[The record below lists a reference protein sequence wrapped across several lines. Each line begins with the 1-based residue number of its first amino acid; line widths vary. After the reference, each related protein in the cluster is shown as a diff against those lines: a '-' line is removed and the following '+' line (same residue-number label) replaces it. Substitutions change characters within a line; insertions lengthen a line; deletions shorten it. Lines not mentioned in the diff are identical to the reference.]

1 MKNIHL
7 FERERLINDKETIK
21 NILMNQNKFAKLFAL
36 VVFVAFM
43 LISCWATVESLHL
56 LLPSWPVPIFWI
68 ATLGIFFLASW
79 GSKKIIDSFNQNLII
94 DHRGMHLLGGI
105 LMLLVF
111 WVAFSLPTNTH
122 TFFYRSVVME
132 VLSKDLTDTKNQ
144 LEKLDDDNLATEIVT
159 RDAQNYKTK
168 IDGLWG
174 QLKAEIM
181 NPGNPGW
188 GPVAEQAAINLEKEL
203 GAKLQRVTFKTTT
216 QAGRRQVVRVLE
228 PIVEDLT
235 KSAIESKYLTRL
247 YNVVK
252 HKNKIDIKKN
262 LYAINKIQKKINEN
276 PSAAHEEPTEGTNL
290 VLTNSYRLISNYTD
304 AVANEF
310 GATDPEKIK
319 TLQDE
324 TAAYK
329 GNVTKTA
336 RLRSV
341 VDVWKDYF
349 SGLWSGQGFLFW
361 VLLAALVDIAGFFF
375 YYLAFKK
382 NEY

>member
-1 MKNIHL
+1 MG
-7 FERERLINDKETIK
+7 
-21 NILMNQNKFAKLFAL
+21 QNKFVKFFSL
-36 VVFVAFM
+36 VVFIAFM
-43 LISCWATVESLHL
+43 GISCWATVESLHL
-56 LLPSWPVPIFWI
+56 LLPSWPIPIFWI
-68 ATLGIFFLASW
+68 ATLGIFFLASY
-79 GSKKIIDSFNQNLII
+79 GSKMIVDSFNQDLII
-94 DHRGMHLLGGI
+94 DHRGGHLLGG
-105 LMLLVF
+105 LVMLLIF

-132 VLSKDLTDTKNQ
+132 ILSKDLTDTKNQ
-144 LEKLDDDNLATEIVT
+144 LEQLEDDNIATEIVT
-159 RDAQNYKTK
+159 RDAQNFRTK

-188 GPVAEQAAINLEKEL
+188 GPVAEQCAINLEKEL

-216 QAGRRQVVRVLE
+216 QEGRREVVRVLE

-235 KSAIESKYLTRL
+235 QSAIESKYLTRL

-252 HKNKIDIKKN
+252 HKNKLDIKKN
-262 LYAINKIQKKINEN
+262 LYAISKIQTRINED
-276 PSAAHEEPTEGTNL
+276 PKAAHKEPTEGTNL

-304 AVANEF
+304 AVENEF
-310 GATDPEKIK
+310 STTNPDEISNLKAQTDS
-319 TLQDE
+319 
-324 TAAYK
+324 YK

-341 VDVWKDYF
+341 VDVWKDF
-349 SGLWSGQGFLFW
+349 FAGVWTGQGFLFW
-361 VLLAALVDIAGFFF
+361 VMLAALVDIAGFFF

-382 NEY
+382 NEF

>member
-1 MKNIHL
+1 M
-7 FERERLINDKETIK
+7 E
-21 NILMNQNKFAKLFAL
+21 QNKFIKLFAL
-36 VVFVAFM
+36 VVFIAFM

-56 LLPSWPVPIFWI
+56 LLPSWPVPIFWV
-68 ATLGIFFLASW
+68 ATLGIFFLASL
-79 GSKKIIDSFNQNLII
+79 GSKMVIDSFNQNLII
-94 DHRGMHLLGGI
+94 DHRGVHLLSGI
-105 LMLLVF
+105 IMLLIF
-111 WVAFSLPTNTH
+111 WVTFSLPTNTH

-144 LEKLDDDNLATEIVT
+144 LEQLDDDNIATEIVT
-159 RDAQNYKTK
+159 REAQNYRTK

-216 QAGRRQVVRVLE
+216 QAGRREIVRVLE
-228 PIVEDLT
+228 PIVEELT
-235 KSAIESKYLTRL
+235 KSAIESKYVTRL
-247 YNVVK
+247 YNVAK

-262 LYAINKIQKKINEN
+262 LYAINKIQTRINEN
-276 PSAAHEEPTEGTNL
+276 PKAAHDEPTEGTNL

-310 GATDPEKIK
+310 EATNPDIIE
-319 TLQDE
+319 TLKAQTE
-324 TAAYK
+324 TYK

-341 VDVWKDYF
+341 VDVWKDF
-349 SGLWSGQGFLFW
+349 FAGVWTGQGFLFW
-361 VLLAALVDIAGFFF
+361 VMLAALVDIAGFFF

>member
-1 MKNIHL
+1 MK
-7 FERERLINDKETIK
+7 
-21 NILMNQNKFAKLFAL
+21 QNKFTKLFAL
-36 VVFVAFM
+36 IVFVAFM

-56 LLPSWPVPIFWI
+56 LLPSWPVPIFWV
-68 ATLGIFFLASW
+68 ATIGIFFLASL
-79 GSKKIIDSFNQNLII
+79 GSKMIIDSFNQNLMI
-94 DHRGMHLLGGI
+94 DHRGMHLAGGI
-105 LMLLVF
+105 LMMLIF

-122 TFFYRSVVME
+122 TFFYRSVVMD

-159 RDAQNYKTK
+159 REAQDFKRK

-188 GPVAEQAAINLEKEL
+188 GPVAEQVAIKLETEL
-203 GAKLQRVTFKTTT
+203 GAKIQRVTFKTTT
-216 QAGRRQVVRVLE
+216 QEGRRQVVRVLE

-235 KSAIESKYLTRL
+235 QSAIESKYLTRL
-247 YNVVK
+247 YNVAK
-252 HKNKIDIKKN
+252 HKNKRDIKMN

-276 PSAAHEEPTEGTNL
+276 PKAAHEEPTEGTNL

-310 GATDPEKIK
+310 STTDPDEVKN
-319 TLQDE
+319 LQTQTE
-324 TAAYK
+324 TYK

-341 VDVWKDYF
+341 IDVWKDYF
-349 SGLWSGQGFLFW
+349 AGVWEGQGFIFW

-382 NEY
+382 DEY